1 MSPFG
6 GRPCPGG
13 VIDSI
18 RVSEAGIEQASPW
31 WLKGGAIFIGV
42 LGLASLLNA
51 LILGVTG
58 IVMGGVVA
66 EIDPEE
72 ICAEDD
78 DREACEGLIEEL
90 VSLGDSRVWDV
101 GAASSALLFLLS
113 IPTALLMWSSDDRDT
128 ALKLAW
134 GWVGIHAISQL
145 YATHVLVSWTSDFYT
160 EMPSDGVDLGFIS
173 LFNQV
178 ASYAGVLMC
187 ELTLV
192 AGLVLISYKTRPL
205 TKIEMPSAFHT
216 SEE

>member
-6 GRPCPGG
+6 GRPRPGS
-13 VIDSI
+13 VIDRI

-51 LILGVTG
+51 LILGIAG
-58 IVMGGVVA
+58 IAMGSVVA
-66 EIDPEE
+66 GLDSED

-78 DREACEGLIEEL
+78 DREVCEDLIEEL
-90 VSLGDSRVWDV
+90 ISLGDSRIWDV

-145 YATHVLVSWTSDFYT
+145 YATHVLVSWTSDFYN

-216 SEE
+216 GEE

>member
-6 GRPCPGG
+6 GRPLPTS

-18 RVSEAGIEQASPW
+18 RVSEAGIQPASPW

-78 DREACEGLIEEL
+78 DQEACEGLIEEL

-101 GAASSALLFLLS
+101 GAASSALLKRKGLS
-113 IPTALLMWSSDDRDT
+113 R
-128 ALKLAW
+128 
-134 GWVGIHAISQL
+134 
-145 YATHVLVSWTSDFYT
+145 
-160 EMPSDGVDLGFIS
+160 
-173 LFNQV
+173 
-178 ASYAGVLMC
+178 
-187 ELTLV
+187 
-192 AGLVLISYKTRPL
+192 
-205 TKIEMPSAFHT
+205 PSAQAQEPT
-216 SEE
+216 RRPPRNVSLMR